1 MIRGLG
7 TLLAEKTHPVV
18 WVTGAAG
25 CLGSFLCEELL
36 KRGSRVIAIDTWH
49 TGIASNLSHLLSH
62 KNFQLVE
69 KEVNKSLNTQ
79 LLRPQYIFH
88 LEKTATETPDAFLV
102 SSREFVR
109 STEELLE
116 EAGSRDA
123 RFLLVFT
130 PGERN
135 TPKASASHFAQT
147 LVSEFTNT
155 RKINGRVVL
164 LGNLYGPRMPMG
176 EEDPLAHVFRGVLY
190 KQSLSVPD
198 KRIAPLFVHD
208 AVAGVLTAMFGTGT
222 RGKVCSFAVQELPL
236 SHFAQLV
243 EKVSTSEHF
252 PFFSELS
259 PSLTTRDGVHDTLLL
274 APTPLSVGIRETL
287 AFFRQ
292 HLSRVKTVQSKSR
305 AHESPKERK
314 PRHSIST
321 RTKLIVIGS
330 VFLLIMWVVG
340 LPFLSFGAGIAALGL
355 TRQALNRG
363 SFENARSFSSFAKTS
378 LVFADRGFAKFEFL
392 PLVDSAVSGLRRQVQ
407 GTVRLARVSNDVAET
422 GVLGKKVIAGILIPS
437 VPTSET
443 DIARLGL
450 EVEQLAQEVGF
461 LQTEKIP
468 SIVSAQAADFVS
480 DMEEGYVVLTG
491 LSRVVR
497 AGQDLLGYRGKR
509 TYLVLFQNNM
519 ELRPTGGFIG
529 SFGLLSFER
538 GKLTNIEIQDVYA
551 ADGQLTG
558 HVEPPEKL
566 KEHLGEAGW
575 YLRDSN
581 WDPDFPTSAARA
593 EWFLDKELNVKVDGV
608 IAVDLEFVKQLI
620 SVVGSLSLADFG
632 TEVVETNFYEKTQN
646 AAHEGFFPGS
656 TQKKDFLAAVA
667 RALAAQL
674 QKSPQNALSIGRAF
688 YSSLFN
694 GHIIVALHKK
704 EAQAAVAQLG
714 WDGAVKQVDCPPT
727 SPQCVA
733 DYLFPVEANV
743 GVNKA
748 NYHLSRSFLLDISRT
763 QEQFLHELTI
773 SYVNKSPRG
782 DATLRYKNYLRL
794 YLPSSSTIISAS
806 LVNPVSGER
815 VELTIDEGEEYGKKV
830 GGMLIE
836 IPAGETRQVVV
847 SWNGAQISVGTPVSF
862 LWQKQPGTGED
873 PVTLRIRNADARS
886 IRLTPSPS
894 LTQQN
899 VLGYNTVLRG
909 DLQFSATW
917 LK

>member
-7 TLLAEKTHPVV
+7 TILAEKTHPVV

-36 KRGSRVIAIDTWH
+36 KRGSRVVAIDTWH

-69 KEVNKSLNTQ
+69 KEVNKSLSTQ
-79 LLRPQYIFH
+79 LPRPQYIFH

-102 SSREFVR
+102 SSREFVKV
-109 STEELLE
+109 TEELLE
-116 EAGSRDA
+116 EASSNDA
-123 RFLLVFT
+123 RFLLAFT

-147 LVSEFTNT
+147 LVLEFTNA

-176 EEDPLAHVFRGVLY
+176 EEDSLAHVFRGVLY

-208 AVAGVLTAMFGTGT
+208 AVAGVLAAMFGTGT
-222 RGKVCSFAVQELPL
+222 QGKVCSFAVQELSL

-243 EKVSTSEHF
+243 EKVSTSAQF

-259 PSLTTRDGVHDTLLL
+259 RSPLSRDGVHDTLLL
-274 APTPLSVGIRETL
+274 APTPLPVGIEQTL

-292 HLSRVKTVQSKSR
+292 HLSLVKTVQSKSHAR
-305 AHESPKERK
+305 PSPKEEK
-314 PRHSIST
+314 PRRSIST
-321 RTKLIVIGS
+321 RAKLLVAGS
-330 VFLLIMWVVG
+330 VFLLIMWAVG

-355 TRQALNRG
+355 ARQALTQG

-392 PLVDSAVSGLRRQVQ
+392 SLADSVVNGLRRQVQ
-407 GTVRLARVSNDVAET
+407 GTVRLASVSKDVAET
-422 GVLGKKVIAGILIPS
+422 GVLGKKVLMGILIPS
-437 VPTSET
+437 ASTSET

-450 EVEQLAQEVGF
+450 EVEQLTHEVGF
-461 LQTEKIP
+461 LQTEKVP
-468 SIVSAQAADFVS
+468 SIVSVQAAKFIS
-480 DMEEGYVVLTG
+480 DMEEGYVVLTA

-581 WDPDFPTSAARA
+581 WDPNFPTSAARA

-620 SVVGSLSLADFG
+620 GVVGSLSLADFK
-632 TEVVETNFYEKTQN
+632 TEVNETNFYEKTQN

-667 RALAAQL
+667 RTLAVQL
-674 QKSPQNALSIGRAF
+674 QKSPQNALSVGRAF
-688 YSSLFN
+688 YSSLSH
-694 GHIIVALHKK
+694 GHILVALHNK
-704 EAQAAVAQLG
+704 EAQSAFAQLR
-714 WDGAVKQVDCPPT
+714 WDGGIQSVKCQVSGIKC
-727 SPQCVA
+727 QE
-733 DYLFPVEANV
+733 DYLFAVEANV

-748 NYHLSRSFLLDISRT
+748 NYYLSRSFLLDISRT

-794 YLPSSSTIISAS
+794 YLTSGVSIVSAS
-806 LVNPVSGER
+806 LANPTTGER
-815 VELTIDEGEEYGKKV
+815 TTLSVDEGEEYGKYV
-830 GGMLIE
+830 AGMLIE

-847 SWNGAQISVGTPVSF
+847 SWNGAESTVGTPISF

-873 PVTLRIRNADARS
+873 PVTIRMRNADARS
-886 IRLTPSPS
+886 IRLSPAPS